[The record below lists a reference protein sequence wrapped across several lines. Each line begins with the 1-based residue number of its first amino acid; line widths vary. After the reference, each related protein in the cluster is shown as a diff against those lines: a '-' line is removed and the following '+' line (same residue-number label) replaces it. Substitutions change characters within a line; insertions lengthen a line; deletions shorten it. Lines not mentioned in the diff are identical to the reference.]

1 MKSIAIFLLI
11 GFFVLDGEPTEK
23 ESPFQLGQAYSV
35 ERKYYISELIGQAD
49 NHFYLLKRKRKSS
62 QLFLLEKYNSETLE
76 RTIQKEIE
84 LPLIKNEKAGFS
96 EAIIYGD
103 RIVFILTQ
111 YIKSEHTSYAYAVG
125 IDFNLTELS
134 EVKEIDK
141 VEIKSARQS
150 PGFNFVLSKDEKKL
164 LVQHN
169 FPYVK
174 YNNEKFS
181 YIVYDTN
188 FSVIWKKEIEMP
200 YKDKLFKVNDYIL
213 DDSTNIH
220 LLSQIT
226 PEKGNNE
233 DKFRGVPN
241 NSYSIISYLPKEN
254 KVKELDINLNN
265 KWVSSVTFDIAP
277 DGDLVAAGFYSN
289 SQYFS
294 VSGTFYLRIDDT
306 TRTVKAQGMKAFE
319 KDFLREF
326 MPEKKVKKGKEL
338 NDFYFDHF
346 EIREDGSALLV
357 AEQYYMITNYY
368 WDPYLYT
375 YNYTYQYYYNDIIL
389 VNILKDGTIGWTKKI
404 PKKQISSNDGGYYSS
419 YAFGFNGKEA
429 SIIFNDHA
437 SNLQNYTKN
446 SEDLKS
452 MSRPGKSLAIQATI
466 NEKGETS
473 YHALFNAS
481 KDNLIMRPKVYFQ
494 QNKSSLIIM
503 GVKGNKYRFGNLKL

>member
-1 MKSIAIFLLI
+1 MKLIMFFFLL
-11 GFFVLDGEPTEK
+11 GFIFLDGETVNNE
-23 ESPFQLGQAYSV
+23 ENFHLGKSYSI
-35 ERKYYISELIGQAD
+35 ERKFYISELIGHAD

-62 QLFLLEKYNSETLE
+62 QVFIIERYNSESLE
-76 RTIQKEIE
+76 KVSQKEFE

-96 EAIIYGD
+96 EVMMFGD
-103 RIVFILTQ
+103 KIVFILTQ
-111 YIKSEHTSYAYAVG
+111 YIKSEHTSYAYALS
-125 IDFNLTELS
+125 IDYQLTELS
-134 EVKEIDK
+134 APIELDK

-150 PGFNFVLSKDEKKL
+150 PGFNFILSKDEKKM

-181 YIVYDTN
+181 YIVYDTT

-220 LLSQIT
+220 LLSQIS
-226 PEKGNNE
+226 PEKGADE
-233 DKFRGVPN
+233 DKLRGVPN

-265 KWVSSVTFDIAP
+265 KWVSSVTVDIAP

-289 SQYFS
+289 TQYFS
-294 VSGTFYLRIDDT
+294 VSGTFYLRIDDS
-306 TRTVKAQGMKAFE
+306 TRTIKAQGMKAFE

-326 MPEKKVKKGKEL
+326 LPEKKIKKGKEL

-346 EIREDGSALLV
+346 VIREDGSALLV
-357 AEQYYMITNYY
+357 AEQYYMVTNYY

-389 VNILKDGTIGWTKKI
+389 VNILKDGSISWTKKI

-437 SNLQNYTKN
+437 NNLENYGKN
-446 SEDLKS
+446 SDDLRS
-452 MSRPGKSLAIQATI
+452 MSRPGKSIAIQANI
-466 NEKGETS
+466 NEKGEIA
-473 YHALFNAS
+473 YNALFNAS
-481 KDNLIMRPKVYFQ
+481 KDNLIMRPKLFFQ
-494 QNKSSLIIM
+494 QSKSSLIIM
-503 GVKGNKYRFGNLKL
+503 GVKGNNYRFGNLKL